1 MYLLATVMGTTVRAK
16 EVFLRSCPQREKL
29 GRMVEAGPR
38 GRGNCQPAPGPESV
52 GFETGRTL

>member
-1 MYLLATVMGTTVRAK
+1 MYLLAIVMGTTLGAK

-29 GRMVEAGPR
+29 GRMVEAGPG
-38 GRGNCQPAPGPESV
+38 GRGNYQPALDPESV